1 MDFDVES
8 EPTVAEFT
16 NVIGEPMY
24 LVALCELNTP
34 ENFPYKTKKNG
45 IPAKKQREYFED
57 IPTYTGK
64 KVDYLAVDEEKWSDS
79 NKHIVN
85 ELKYTFILS
94 RRFKFLKVQ
103 YFPLKYVSYI
113 NHRFN
118 YEGYMHTIVYINY
131 ISLLLS
137 RHF

>member
-1 MDFDVES
+1 
-8 EPTVAEFT
+8 
-16 NVIGEPMY
+16 MY
-24 LVALCELNTP
+24 LVALCVLYTP

-45 IPAKKQREYFED
+45 IPAKKQHEYFED

-64 KVDYLAVDEEKWSDS
+64 KVDYLAVDEGKWSDS
-79 NKHIVN
+79 NSEWLYCLVYNKHIVN